1 METNNMNI
9 VNVGPVLED
18 LLTTIKKEAI
28 PEYIYL
34 NQAATA
40 LHRNAL
46 GIMEDTLPKILQ
58 LLGIRSLMVNSSYDY
73 TPLKTLHV
81 DIPENTTEE
90 YLWPHLRK
98 DEIIREL
105 QSVFRNC
112 RMVGFDNWSA
122 ISSASSVWDG
132 LLSDVIKP
140 LERNDLEFLFYLGD
154 PVEKLSFQVG
164 EALDIVSD
172 FSLQGQ
178 VTFALDE
185 GEAINLWKMLNGVGK
200 DVSLGEQTYV
210 DLRKK
215 YFSIFR
221 TMDIARVLIYSAS
234 NALVFT
240 AKEQFVITRKIVDH
254 EIEAAPD
261 ARLNYIVGFSTG
273 LALQLSMAHCI
284 ALGLIVFGAQGERK
298 ASPKKEDLVKYTEE
312 WIADLQKTAT
322 INLYGE

>member
-1 METNNMNI
+1 MTV
-9 VNVGPVLED
+9 VNVGPILED

-28 PEYIYL
+28 PEYVYL
-34 NQAATA
+34 NRSAPA

-46 GIMEDTLPKILQ
+46 GIMEDTLPEILV

-73 TPLKTLHV
+73 TPLNTLRI
-81 DIPENTTEE
+81 DIPEATKEE
-90 YLWPHLRK
+90 YLWPYLRK
-98 DEIIREL
+98 DEVIREL
-105 QSVFRNC
+105 QSLFRNC
-112 RMVGFDNWSA
+112 RMVGFDNWA
-122 ISSASSVWDG
+122 AMSSASSVWDG

-172 FSLQGQ
+172 FSQNGQ

-210 DLRKK
+210 DFRRK
-215 YFSIFR
+215 YYSIFR

-234 NALVFT
+234 TAMVFT
-240 AKEQFVITRKIVDH
+240 AKEQFAITRKIVDH
-254 EIEAAPD
+254 EIEVAPD

-273 LALQLSMAHCI
+273 LALGLSMAHCI
-284 ALGLIVFGAQGERK
+284 ALGLIVFGAQGELK
-298 ASPKKEDLVKYTEE
+298 ASPEKKDLVRYTEE